1 MPQHRLRIPDRN
13 VRHAEERPMVWSD
26 EDPREALQP
35 GDVVTADGIPYI
47 VAVSEMQQ
55 DRDGGLRAAS
65 YLVEEI

>member
-1 MPQHRLRIPDRN
+1 
-13 VRHAEERPMVWSD
+13 MVWSD
-26 EDPREALQP
+26 EDPRETLQP
-35 GDVVTADGIPYI
+35 GDVVTVDGIPYI